1 MPADIR
7 VIGDCSQRYNLCVQV
22 KHPHAAA
29 ATVAKEYGFDLE
41 MMKFDTTGTH
51 AWGDVISTPAYEQLL
66 LMLAA
71 DPRVTWVEKVGAEK
85 IGPRGKRR

>member
-7 VIGDCSQRYNLCVQV
+7 VIGDCTQRYSLCVQV
-22 KHPHAAA
+22 KDRPGAAA
-29 ATVAKEYGFDLE
+29 AIAKEYGFDLE

-51 AWGDVISTPAYEQLL
+51 AWGDVISTPSYEQLL
-66 LMLAA
+66 LLLAA
-71 DPRVTWVEKVGAEK
+71 DPRVTWVEKCGAEK